1 MGLTV
6 FISSPLRLILYWNV
20 FECHLN
26 KKSQTFSMYF
36 NGPWP
41 NISQFS
47 SMKIRGSTNF
57 MCFRNVVRRIL
68 ELEYSKKLCW
78 ERQARGCNGHRRELH
93 VTIVEV
99 YLTILLVFVS
109 LQSLQPDNQITHRV
123 RASERAAGANKLV
136 AFFCCYANKKN
147 AGKNCLAKHTFASS
161 CNYYVLVYIVLGWAP
176 TAWLPLHQ
184 ERCKKNLLGHVSI
197 H

>member
-1 MGLTV
+1 
-6 FISSPLRLILYWNV
+6 
-20 FECHLN
+20 
-26 KKSQTFSMYF
+26 
-36 NGPWP
+36 
-41 NISQFS
+41 
-47 SMKIRGSTNF
+47 

-184 ERCKKNLLGHVSI
+184 ERCKKKSTLPRFHSLISNKKNVSLRGRNNCNSLKSLVTLLKICLGYKQCLFLSLL
-197 H
+197 